1 MILIDAI
8 YINNSGGKVLLDFLI
23 QELEEK
29 KVAVHY
35 LLDKRIRG
43 LHPEIVQN
51 KVTYLESSLFKRHQ
65 FYKAHQSSYSKVM
78 CFGNLPPSLRM
89 KATVYTY
96 FHQKLFLDI
105 PKNTPFK
112 QYVFLKVKTAVFRF
126 LHKNTDFW
134 MVQTELVKADFLK
147 KLHNSEPEKV
157 LVLPFYPS
165 LSKKTSD
172 DGAKRQNNFV
182 YVSNAGA
189 HKNHLRLIEA
199 FKIFYDQY
207 KIGQLTI
214 TIGKENSDL
223 ITRITKLQEAAYP
236 IINVGFVPREE
247 LVHLYNWN
255 EFLIFPSL
263 TESFGLGLLEAMEQ
277 GCKVVGADLPYTYAV
292 CNPSVV
298 FDPYSIAAIANAFGE
313 AVTKNNKETEQLVFN
328 EIDAII
334 QILKS

>member
-1 MILIDAI
+1 MFLLDAI
-8 YINNSGGKVLLDFLI
+8 YINNSGGKVLLDFLV
-23 QELEEK
+23 QELEK
-29 KVAVHY
+29 QKVVVHY
-35 LLDKRIRG
+35 LFDERIRDHHSEI
-43 LHPEIVQN
+43 LHN
-51 KVTYLESSLFKRHQ
+51 RVTYLEASLLKRHQ
-65 FYKAHQSSYSKVM
+65 FYKAQEAAFSKIL

-89 KATVYTY
+89 EATVYTY

-105 PKNTPFK
+105 PKDTPFK
-112 QYVFLKVKTAVFRF
+112 QHVFLKVKTAVFRF

-147 KLHNSEPEKV
+147 KMRTIAPEKV

-165 LSKKTSD
+165 VSKKTSKESVQK
-172 DGAKRQNNFV
+172 GNNFI

-189 HKNHLRLIEA
+189 HKNHFRLIEG

-207 KIGQLTI
+207 KTGQLTL
-214 TIGKENSDL
+214 TIGKEHSDL
-223 ITRITKLQEAAYP
+223 IARITKLQEAAYP
-236 IINVGFVPREE
+236 IINVGFVARED
-247 LVHLYNWN
+247 LVYLYNAN
-255 EFLIFPSL
+255 NYLIFPSL

-277 GCKVVGADLPYTYAV
+277 GCKVVGADLPYTHAV
-292 CNPSVV
+292 CNASVV
-298 FDPYSIAAIANAFGE
+298 FDPYNIQSIANAFSE